1 VASVSDTRWV
11 PREIDLTRP
20 SPARVYDYLLDG
32 ACNFAA
38 DRELVEQMLV
48 TMPWVRD
55 AARLNRSF
63 LRRGVLFAAE
73 RGVTQFLDLGSGIPT
88 VGAPHEVAAKV
99 APEDVRVLY
108 VDNEPVA
115 VAHTRMVLADVPG
128 VAVLESDLCDVDRVL
143 GAARSLLDLDRPV
156 AVLLAAALHFV
167 PDELDP
173 AGVVRRYVAALAPGS
188 VVVISHATL
197 DPEVPGD
204 IAGAVEMS
212 RRMSTAGTVR
222 SREEVTALVDG
233 LDVVKPGVV
242 FTSQWRPDQATAP
255 GFVHG
260 SSANLA
266 VVAVKR

>member
-1 VASVSDTRWV
+1 MPVSDARWV

-63 LRRGVLFAAE
+63 LRRAVLF
-73 RGVTQFLDLGSGIPT
+73 
-88 VGAPHEVAAKV
+88 
-99 APEDVRVLY
+99 
-108 VDNEPVA
+108 
-115 VAHTRMVLADVPG
+115 
-128 VAVLESDLCDVDRVL
+128 
-143 GAARSLLDLDRPV
+143 
-156 AVLLAAALHFV
+156 AAALHFV

-204 IAGAVEMS
+204 VRAAVEIS
-212 RRMSTAGTVR
+212 RRMTTAGTVR
-222 SREEVTALVDG
+222 SREEVTAFVDG
-233 LDVVKPGVV
+233 LDVVEPGVV
-242 FTSQWRPDQATAP
+242 FTSQWRPDQPTAP

-260 SSANLA
+260 SSVNLA
-266 VVAVKR
+266 LVAVTR